1 MSQFTTLLHDT
12 EAFFKNGLDTA
23 DAVKISTDF
32 QNFKTIDLAAATKI
46 IGYVEGTANVVAKY
60 LPEVI
65 AVLPGLGAP
74 VAAVAALQIAQGVV
88 AAVVAAENTGL
99 GSVDQ
104 IAAFVKAIEAALSNK
119 ATA

>member
-12 EAFFKNGLDTA
+12 ETFFKNGLDTA
-23 DAVKISTDF
+23 DAVKIVTDF
-32 QNFKTIDLAAATKI
+32 KADASLDLAAATRI

-74 VAAVAALQIAQGVV
+74 AGAIAALQVAQSIV
-88 AAVVAAENTGL
+88 AAIVAAEASGL
-99 GSVDQ
+99 GSVAQ
-104 IAAFVKAIEAALSNK
+104 IAAFVKSIETALAAPTS
-119 ATA
+119 